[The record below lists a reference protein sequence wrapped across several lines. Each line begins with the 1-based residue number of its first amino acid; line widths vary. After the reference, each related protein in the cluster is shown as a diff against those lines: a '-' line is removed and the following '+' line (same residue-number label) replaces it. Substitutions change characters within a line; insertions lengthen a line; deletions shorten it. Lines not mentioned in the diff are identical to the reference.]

1 MRLHRLFFPL
11 LCLALTALRG
21 QEVGEFVEITPGT
34 LPVILLA
41 PHGGS
46 LKPEG
51 VAERRFG
58 KFMTDANTAD
68 LARRMADALEEA
80 YGARPITLLC
90 LMHRSRVD
98 CNRALEEAAQGDPVA
113 TAVWERFHGAAAE
126 ARKRV
131 TQMHGA
137 GLVIDIH
144 GHRHEP
150 ARVELG
156 CLLGA
161 ATLDL
166 DDAALDASDAAARSS
181 IRALVERS
189 SRPLSEILRGPQSLG
204 ALLEAQGFASI
215 PSPANPSPKGA
226 DYFSGS
232 YDIEAHGS
240 REGGTVSAL
249 QMECPWLG
257 VRDTPENR
265 QAFARKFA
273 RALGPWFEAHLGMTL
288 GSKKS
293 Q

>member
-1 MRLHRLFFPL
+1 MKVCRSFFLFFC
-11 LCLALTALRG
+11 LCLTPTRG
-21 QEVGEFVEITPGT
+21 QEVEAFVEITPGT

-58 KFMTDANTAD
+58 KFVTDANTAD
-68 LARRMADALEEA
+68 LTRRMAAALEET

-98 CNRALEEAAQGDPVA
+98 CNRELEEAAQGDPVA

-126 ARKRV
+126 ACKRV

-156 CLLGA
+156 YLLSG

-166 DDAALDASDAAARSS
+166 DDTALNAGDAATRSS

-189 SRPLSEILRGPQSLG
+189 GRPLSEILRGPQSLG

-226 DYFSGS
+226 EYFSGS
-232 YDIEAHGS
+232 YDIAAHGS

-273 RALGPWFEAHLGMTL
+273 AALGQWFEAHLGISL
-288 GSKKS
+288 HSKKS
-293 Q
+293 K